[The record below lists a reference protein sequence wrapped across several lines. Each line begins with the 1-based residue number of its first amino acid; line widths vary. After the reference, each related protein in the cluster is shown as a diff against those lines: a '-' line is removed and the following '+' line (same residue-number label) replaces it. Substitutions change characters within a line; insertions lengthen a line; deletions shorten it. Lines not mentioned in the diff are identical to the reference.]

1 MLQYSTL
8 KSTVVQYNSG
18 HIGAGTQWTG
28 KSSYWLEEVGNGR
41 AERSSTIDG
50 GQVTVLLMP
59 GVDGTHFS
67 IFNSLQL
74 ERSYVK
80 DLHLLSAT
88 VCQVLKGI
96 ILVCYLMY
104 FSQNLT
110 GWNSIS
116 LIFKQLIISLD
127 LTMNNL
133 LRIM

>member
-50 GQVTVLLMP
+50 RQAAILLIP
-59 GVDGTHFS
+59 EADGTHIC

-74 ERSYVK
+74 ERSYVE
-80 DLHLLSAT
+80 DLHLLSVT
-88 VCQVLKGI
+88 VCQVL
-96 ILVCYLMY
+96 
-104 FSQNLT
+104 
-110 GWNSIS
+110 
-116 LIFKQLIISLD
+116 
-127 LTMNNL
+127 
-133 LRIM
+133 